1 MTTTFT
7 WKQHINE
14 LTRLNK
20 VSYAIRSL
28 KLFMSLDVLR
38 SIYFAYVHSIISYR
52 IIFWGNSLHREE
64 IFKVQKRITM
74 NLSKNAPCWH
84 PFREL
89 NILPVP
95 SQHIFSLL
103 LFITKYKDQ
112 FMTNWQMHKITT
124 RQTFDLYIPTAN
136 LTVYQKGVYYH
147 RIEFTV
153 IYQKL
158 LKTCLVIKTNLN

>member
-1 MTTTFT
+1 
-7 WKQHINE
+7 
-14 LTRLNK
+14 
-20 VSYAIRSL
+20 
-28 KLFMSLDVLR
+28 MSLDVLR

-103 LFITKYKDQ
+103 LFITKNKDQ
-112 FMTNWQMHKITT
+112 FMVNSHICRITT
-124 RQTFDLYIPTAN
+124 LQTSDLYIPTEN
-136 LTVYQKGVYYH
+136 LTIYPKGVYYQGIKIYNH
-147 RIEFTV
+147 LPKTIKDLSGNKNKFKLVLQRYLLHNSFTV
-153 IYQKL
+153 
-158 LKTCLVIKTNLN
+158 